1 MDAESQKAIAM
12 NEQDVDALWER
23 YLKVWRS
30 VLTQVLEWPDSRV
43 GDYIHSL
50 KQILDASADPSS
62 KIDFFFDTPCS
73 YLVQAL
79 LSDGL
84 HERIMN
90 CPSDDA
96 NPVLLWQRLVHAI
109 TNHPNEQILE
119 SADFDWDAARVRYQQ
134 ERLAIESWLSL
145 QESGRA
151 TGGAPQNP

>member
-1 MDAESQKAIAM
+1 M
-12 NEQDVDALWER
+12 NEQEVDALWER

-43 GDYIHSL
+43 GDYIHPL
-50 KQILDASADPSS
+50 KQRLDASAEQSS

-79 LSDGL
+79 LGDGL

-96 NPVLLWQRLVHAI
+96 NPVLLWQQLVQAI
-109 TNHPNEQILE
+109 TNHLNEQILE
-119 SADFDWDAARVRYQQ
+119 SADFDWDAARARYQQ
-134 ERLAIESWLSL
+134 ERRTIESWLTLHQTCCS
-145 QESGRA
+145 
-151 TGGAPQNP
+151 TGGDSKNP

>member
-1 MDAESQKAIAM
+1 M
-12 NEQDVDALWER
+12 NDQEVDALWER

-30 VLTQVLEWPDSRV
+30 VLTQVLEWPEGRV
-43 GDYIHSL
+43 ADYIHQL
-50 KQILDASADPSS
+50 RQMLDASAEPTS

-96 NPVLLWQRLVHAI
+96 NPVLLWQRLVHAM
-109 TNHPNEQILE
+109 TNHPNEQVLE
-119 SADFDWDAARVRYQQ
+119 SAGFDWDAARKRYQH
-134 ERLAIESWLSL
+134 ERLAIESWL
-145 QESGRA
+145 
-151 TGGAPQNP
+151 GAQQGSRSTDENSQNP